1 MADAKALTLD
11 SQNEINRFHFTVG
24 VVVLTAA
31 TFLSVLALRFLLL
44 R

>member
-31 TFLSVLALRFLLL
+31 TFLSIFAMQFLLL